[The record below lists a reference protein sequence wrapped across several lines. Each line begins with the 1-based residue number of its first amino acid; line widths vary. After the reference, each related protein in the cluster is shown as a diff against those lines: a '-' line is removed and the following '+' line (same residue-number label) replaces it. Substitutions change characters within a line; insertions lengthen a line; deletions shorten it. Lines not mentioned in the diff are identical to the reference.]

1 MQVKITLS
9 DGTTVKTEM
18 RTTKKNV
25 LCQYPIGSSIQV
37 LGIYK
42 NITKIEFPSLKLSK
56 FVLRDIQ
63 DKIHELGDYFHSFEE
78 FIDSLEVILAIH
90 SLEIGQID
98 EQSSNIDIVNEDGE
112 TIENLRIHFCSTFL
126 DSRASKRLEIIKY
139 NCYMI

>member
-1 MQVKITLS
+1 MKVKITLS

-18 RTTKKNV
+18 KTSKKNV

-42 NITKIEFPSLKLSK
+42 NITRIEFPSLKLSK

-78 FIDSLEVILAIH
+78 FEDPLEAILEIH
-90 SLEIGQID
+90 SLGIGKTDLQN
-98 EQSSNIDIVNEDGE
+98 SNIEIVNNDGE
-112 TIENLRIHFCSTFL
+112 TIENLMIHFCPTL
-126 DSRASKRLEIIKY
+126 LPDRKDRKLEIIKY

>member
-1 MQVKITLS
+1 MKVKITLS

-18 RTTKKNV
+18 KTTKKNV
-25 LCQYPIGSSIQV
+25 LFQYPIGSPIQV

-42 NITKIEFPSLKLSK
+42 NIEKVEFPSLKLSK

-78 FIDSLEVILAIH
+78 FVDSLEVILTIH

-98 EQSSNIDIVNEDGE
+98 EISSNIDVINEDGE
-112 TIENLRIHFCSTFL
+112 IIENLRIHFCSTL
-126 DSRASKRLEIIKY
+126 LPDRIDRELEIIKY